1 MLNIYLTDRNRK
13 LQEIEEMQK
22 GCWINVLH
30 PTEEEIQYLVQTLNV
45 DLDFIKDPLDDEER
59 SRIEK
64 EDNNTLI
71 IVDIPTVRH
80 DEEGNSIY
88 DTIPIGMIVMPDCF
102 VTICLEEN
110 QFLNVLLINVLKNF
124 IRLRRRFA
132 LQLLYTISTYYLRY
146 LKQINRKTI
155 DLEHQLNQSMKN
167 KEIFTLLG
175 LEKSLVYFTTSLKAN
190 KIVIQK
196 LMRNSTF
203 LKCMKTIKIY

>member
-1 MLNIYLTDRNRK
+1 MLNIYLTDRNGK
-13 LQEIEEMQK
+13 LQEVEEMQK

-110 QFLNVLLINVLKNF
+110 QF
-124 IRLRRRFA
+124 
-132 LQLLYTISTYYLRY
+132 
-146 LKQINRKTI
+146 
-155 DLEHQLNQSMKN
+155 
-167 KEIFTLLG
+167 
-175 LEKSLVYFTTSLKAN
+175 
-190 KIVIQK
+190 
-196 LMRNSTF
+196 
-203 LKCMKTIKIY
+203 

>member
-1 MLNIYLTDRNRK
+1 MLNIYLTDRNGK
-13 LQEIEEMQK
+13 LQEVEEMQK

-124 IRLRRRFA
+124 IRLKDTLCTSA
-132 LQLLYTISTYYLRY
+132 LIYDFYLLF
-146 LKQINRKTI
+146 K
-155 DLEHQLNQSMKN
+155 
-167 KEIFTLLG
+167 IF
-175 LEKSLVYFTTSLKAN
+175 KAN
-190 KIVIQK
+190 
-196 LMRNSTF
+196 
-203 LKCMKTIKIY
+203 

>member
-1 MLNIYLTDRNRK
+1 MLNIYLTDRNGK

-110 QFLNVLLINVLKNF
+110 PIFERFINQRIKEF
-124 IRLRRRFA
+124 YTFKKTRFA

-175 LEKSLVYFTTSLKAN
+175 LEKSLVYFTTSLK
-190 KIVIQK
+190 
-196 LMRNSTF
+196 
-203 LKCMKTIKIY
+203 

>member
-1 MLNIYLTDRNRK
+1 
-13 LQEIEEMQK
+13 MQK

-110 QFLNVLLINVLKNF
+110 QFLNVLLINVLKEF
-124 IRLRRRFA
+124 YTFKRHTLHFSSYIRF
-132 LQLLYTISTYYLRY
+132 LLTI
-146 LKQINRKTI
+146 
-155 DLEHQLNQSMKN
+155 
-167 KEIFTLLG
+167 
-175 LEKSLVYFTTSLKAN
+175 
-190 KIVIQK
+190 
-196 LMRNSTF
+196 
-203 LKCMKTIKIY
+203 

>member
-1 MLNIYLTDRNRK
+1 MLNIYLTDRNGK

-22 GCWINVLH
+22 GRWINVLH

-110 QFLNVLLINVLKNF
+110 PIFERFINQRIKEF
-124 IRLRRRFA
+124 YTFKKTRFA

-155 DLEHQLNQSMKN
+155 DLEHQLNKSMKN

-175 LEKSLVYFTTSLKAN
+175 LEKV
-190 KIVIQK
+190 
-196 LMRNSTF
+196 
-203 LKCMKTIKIY
+203 

>member
-1 MLNIYLTDRNRK
+1 MLNIYLTDRNGK
-13 LQEIEEMQK
+13 LQEVEEMQK

-124 IRLRRRFA
+124 IRLKDTLCTSA
-132 LQLLYTISTYYLRY
+132 LIYDFYLLFKI
-146 LKQINRKTI
+146 
-155 DLEHQLNQSMKN
+155 
-167 KEIFTLLG
+167 
-175 LEKSLVYFTTSLKAN
+175 LKAN
-190 KIVIQK
+190 
-196 LMRNSTF
+196 
-203 LKCMKTIKIY
+203 

>member
-1 MLNIYLTDRNRK
+1 MLNIYLTDRNGK
-13 LQEIEEMQK
+13 LQEVEEMQK

-110 QFLNVLLINVLKNF
+110 PILNVLLINVLKNF
-124 IRLRRRFA
+124 IRLKRHALHFSSYIRF
-132 LQLLYTISTYYLRY
+132 LLI
-146 LKQINRKTI
+146 I
-155 DLEHQLNQSMKN
+155 
-167 KEIFTLLG
+167 
-175 LEKSLVYFTTSLKAN
+175 
-190 KIVIQK
+190 
-196 LMRNSTF
+196 
-203 LKCMKTIKIY
+203 

>member
-1 MLNIYLTDRNRK
+1 MRK
-13 LQEIEEMQK
+13 CKK

-110 QFLNVLLINVLKNF
+110 PIFERFINQRIKEF
-124 IRLRRRFA
+124 YTFKKTRFA

-175 LEKSLVYFTTSLKAN
+175 LEKV
-190 KIVIQK
+190 
-196 LMRNSTF
+196 
-203 LKCMKTIKIY
+203 